1 MTGLPVIAR
10 PNQTVPNWEPF
21 VTDTLSEIL
30 TPEEL
35 ATLLRVTPSW
45 VNEKTRRRA
54 QNPLPT
60 LRIGRYIRFRRSDV
74 IAWLDGTREPAK
86 KKSRG

>member
-1 MTGLPVIAR
+1 LTPITA
-10 PNQTVPNWEPF
+10 PAP
-21 VTDTLSEIL
+21 DSLSEIL

-35 ATLLRVTPSW
+35 AALLRVTPSW

-54 QNPLPT
+54 KNPLPA

-74 IAWLDGTREPAK
+74 IAWLDGTRAVK
-86 KKSRG
+86 KRGR